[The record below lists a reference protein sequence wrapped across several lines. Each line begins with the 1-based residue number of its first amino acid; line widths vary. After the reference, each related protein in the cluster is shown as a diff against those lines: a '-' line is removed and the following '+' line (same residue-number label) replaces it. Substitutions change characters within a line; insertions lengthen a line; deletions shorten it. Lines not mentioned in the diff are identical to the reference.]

1 MRRFLSGIVLLV
13 LAGASVAVAQQP
25 APQRAQNQR
34 QGGSSPLFWSVDSI
48 LQMYVQT
55 MAQHYNLSPEQQEYT
70 RTLMNQRVKRFLADY
85 EKDVR
90 GLLAEI
96 MDYQM
101 KREIPPPEVARE
113 IGERAKQLLP
123 AIKHEILDG
132 NMKWR
137 EILNDEQ
144 KARHDQ
150 DLQILYKQFDTFE
163 QIADRWSKGEVA
175 SSDFEWGSRISQAP
189 RMPRPSE
196 DAWEYYVR
204 MFIQMY
210 NLDEGQ
216 RNTAYSVL
224 RTMKEEAAR
233 YREAKKEE
241 FARLAAADAEA
252 AKSGPK
258 SDPEQL
264 KKAQEEARQ
273 RVEARRELEQPIA
286 AMFERLKAELNKIPT
301 SEQRA
306 AREAK
311 LQKLQALARGNTTR
325 PATTSTAPAGTAQ
338 N

>member
-1 MRRFLSGIVLLV
+1 
-13 LAGASVAVAQQP
+13 
-25 APQRAQNQR
+25 
-34 QGGSSPLFWSVDSI
+34 
-48 LQMYVQT
+48 MYVQN
-55 MAQHYNLSPEQQEYT
+55 MARHYNLSPEQQEYT

-90 GLLAEI
+90 GLLYEI
-96 MDYQM
+96 TDYQM
-101 KREIPPPEVARE
+101 KRETPPPEVAQE

-123 AIKHEILDG
+123 AIKQEILEG

-144 KARHDQ
+144 KAKHDQ
-150 DLQILYKQFDTFE
+150 DLQIMYKQFDYFE
-163 QIADRWSKGEVA
+163 KVADRWSKGEVSA
-175 SSDFEWGSRISQAP
+175 SDFEWGGSKVSPQP

-204 MFIQMY
+204 MFVQMY
-210 NLDEGQ
+210 NLDESQ

-224 RTMKEEAAR
+224 RTMKEEATR
-233 YREAKKEE
+233 YRDAKKEE

-258 SDPEQL
+258 SDPDQL
-264 KKAQEEARQ
+264 KAAQEEARR

-286 AMFERLKAELNKIPT
+286 AMFERLKAELQKIPT

-311 LQKLQALARGNTTR
+311 IQKLQAMARGGATR
-325 PATTSTAPAGTAQ
+325 PATNSAPAGTAQ
-338 N
+338 K